1 MLSGGSAKASNNALD
16 RRECNLLDAV
26 ANLDLV
32 AVIARTV
39 KKS

>member
-1 MLSGGSAKASNNALD
+1 MLSGGRAKASNTAVV
-16 RRECNLLDAV
+16 RKERNLLDAV